1 MISNSNPKE
10 QILKKID
17 EFNAGDRIGVKLLD
31 NSVHFLTGEITSE
44 NVEECIKWIVYE
56 NLEVKEKILTLYVNS
71 TGGDLYQAFAL
82 IDIMQ
87 SSKHSVR
94 TIAIG
99 SIMSAAFLIF
109 TSGTKGERYLAA
121 NTGIMCHQFA
131 GGGGDAKFHDL
142 KAEMKE
148 NELLNQKMV
157 NILKEATGLTP
168 SRIKSKL
175 LPASDV
181 YMSAQEALDL
191 GIADQLL

>member
-17 EFNAGDRIGVKLLD
+17 EFNASDRIGVKLLD
-31 NSVHFLTGEITSE
+31 NSIHFLTGEITEESV
-44 NVEECIKWIVYE
+44 NECIKWIVYE
-56 NLEVKEKILTLYVNS
+56 NLDPKAKILTLYVNS

-94 TIAIG
+94 TIAVG

-109 TSGTKGERYLAA
+109 TAGAKGERYLAA
-121 NTGIMCHQFA
+121 NTGIMCHQFSGSA
-131 GGGGDAKFHDL
+131 DAKYHDL

-157 NILKEATGLTP
+157 NILKEATGLSP

-181 YMSAQEALDL
+181 YLTAQEALDF

>member
-17 EFNAGDRIGVKLLD
+17 EFNASDRIGVKLLD

-44 NVEECIKWIVYE
+44 NVQECIKWIVYE

-71 TGGDLYQAFAL
+71 TGWDLYQAFAL

-99 SIMSAAFLIF
+99 SVMSAAFLIF
-109 TSGTKGERYLAA
+109 ASGTRGERYLAA
-121 NTGIMCHQFA
+121 NTGIMCHQFS
-131 GGGGDAKFHDL
+131 GSTDAKYHDL

-148 NELLNQKMV
+148 NEFLNQKMI
-157 NILKEATGLTP
+157 NILKTATDLTV
-168 SRIKSKL
+168 SKIKAKL

-181 YMSAQEALDL
+181 YMTAQEALDL

>member
-31 NSVHFLTGEITSE
+31 NSVHFLTGEITAE

-109 TSGTKGERYLAA
+109 TSGAKGERYLAA

>member
-17 EFNAGDRIGVKLLD
+17 EFNADDRIGVKLLD
-31 NSVHFLTGEITSE
+31 NSIHFLTGEITE
-44 NVEECIKWIVYE
+44 ETVEECIKWIVYE
-56 NLEVKEKILTLYVNS
+56 NLDSKEKILTLYVNS

-94 TIAIG
+94 TIAVG

-109 TSGTKGERYLAA
+109 AAGTKGERYLAA
-121 NTGIMCHQFA
+121 NTGIMCHQFSGSA
-131 GGGGDAKFHDL
+131 DAKFHDL

-157 NILKEATGLTP
+157 NILKEATGLAP
-168 SRIKSKL
+168 SKIKTKL

-181 YMSAQEALDL
+181 YLTAQEALDL
-191 GIADQLL
+191 GIADQIL